1 MSSTRKLVVALTAAT
16 GVLFGSNAF
25 AAAEPAAPLPPP
37 IDGLQAPGL
46 PAMQTLGPAIQQAAS
61 DPTNAASMLM
71 AAAAAFAG
79 NSAAPSGSRNVATA
93 VNDFVADPQVAH
105 VP

>member
-1 MSSTRKLVVALTAAT
+1 MSSTKALMVALGVTAC
-16 GVLFGSNAF
+16 VLLSGQPLASAD
-25 AAAEPAAPLPPP
+25 PPAPLPMP

-71 AAAAAFAG
+71 AAAAAFTG
-79 NSAAPSGSRNVATA
+79 NSAAPASSRNVATA
-93 VNDFVADPQVAH
+93 VNHDNLRPARGNDN
-105 VP
+105 